1 MTSLLFLSLFV
12 CCLYVSSITDKSW
25 MDFHE
30 MFGISMQETVR
41 FCGNHMEKTLVCI
54 LDYVLQWEKPL

>member
-1 MTSLLFLSLFV
+1 
-12 CCLYVSSITDKSW
+12 